1 MSKSTLFFKGAISAK
16 AFIAVLQATQSH
28 GHVKTLLLV
37 FFAVLGER
45 GMHYCTFLGAGG
57 IALLLSRFLTMLN

>member
-1 MSKSTLFFKGAISAK
+1 MTKSTLFFKGAISAK
-16 AFIAVLQATQSH
+16 AFIAVLQKTQSH

-45 GMHYCTFLGAGG
+45 GMHYCTFFGAGG
-57 IALLLSRFLTMLN
+57 ITLLLSRFLTMLN